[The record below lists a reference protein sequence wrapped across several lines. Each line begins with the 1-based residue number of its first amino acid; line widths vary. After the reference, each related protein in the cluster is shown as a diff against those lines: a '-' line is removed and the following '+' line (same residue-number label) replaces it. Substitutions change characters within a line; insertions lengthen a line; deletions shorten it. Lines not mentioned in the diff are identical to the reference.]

1 MKPQPARGTRAQ
13 STKDSTE
20 FSFSSG
26 AKYAVKEDYLAK
38 HVIFTITAIEYQED
52 AGFDGAPRWA
62 ATVTPEPDDGE
73 TVEIITLQ
81 SNDKRDTEMRTAA
94 EHIAKN
100 GPIRNVRLVKHGKA
114 YYFETVAE
122 AKAP

>member
-1 MKPQPARGTRAQ
+1 MKAQPARDTRAQ
-13 STKDSTE
+13 STKDAAE

-38 HVIFTITAIEYQED
+38 HVIFAITAIEYQED

-62 ATVTPEPDDGE
+62 VSVTPDDGE
-73 TVEIITLQ
+73 TAEIITLQ

-94 EHIAKN
+94 EHIAKH

-122 AKAP
+122 TKAP

>member
-1 MKPQPARGTRAQ
+1 MKAQPARDTRAQ
-13 STKDSTE
+13 STKDATE

-38 HVIFTITAIEYQED
+38 HVIFAITAIEYQED

-62 ATVTPEPDDGE
+62 VTVTPNDGE
-73 TVEIITLQ
+73 TAEIITLQ
-81 SNDKRDTEMRTAA
+81 ANDKRDSEMRTAA
-94 EHIAKN
+94 DHIAKN

-122 AKAP
+122 TKAP

>member
-1 MKPQPARGTRAQ
+1 MKAQPARDARTP
-13 STKDSTE
+13 STQDATA

-38 HVIFTITAIEYQED
+38 HVIFAITAIEYQED

-62 ATVTPEPDDGE
+62 VAVTPDDGE
-73 TVEIITLQ
+73 TAEIITLQ
-81 SNDKRDTEMRTAA
+81 ANDKRDTEMRTAA
-94 EHIAKN
+94 DHIVKQ

>member
-1 MKPQPARGTRAQ
+1 VKPQPARDTRAP
-13 STKDSTE
+13 STKDATA
-20 FSFSSG
+20 FSFSS
-26 AKYAVKEDYLAK
+26 ASKYAVKDDYLAK
-38 HVIFTITAIEYQED
+38 HVIFAITAIEYQED

-62 ATVTPEPDDGE
+62 VTVTPDDGE

-81 SNDKRDTEMRTAA
+81 SNDKRDAEMRTAA
-94 EHIAKN
+94 EHIAKH
-100 GPIRNVRLVKHGKA
+100 GPIHNVRLVKHGKA

>member
-1 MKPQPARGTRAQ
+1 MKAQPARDTRAQ
-13 STKDSTE
+13 STKDATE

-38 HVIFTITAIEYQED
+38 HVIFAITAIEYQED

-62 ATVTPEPDDGE
+62 VTVTPDDGE
-73 TVEIITLQ
+73 TAEIITLQ
-81 SNDKRDTEMRTAA
+81 ANDKRDSEMRTAA
-94 EHIAKN
+94 DHIAKN

-122 AKAP
+122 TKAP

>member
-1 MKPQPARGTRAQ
+1 VKTQPARGTRAQ
-13 STKDSTE
+13 STKDATE

-38 HVIFTITAIEYQED
+38 HVIFAITAIEYQED

-62 ATVTPEPDDGE
+62 VTVTPDDGD

-94 EHIAKN
+94 EHIAKH

-122 AKAP
+122 TKAP

>member
-1 MKPQPARGTRAQ
+1 VKTQPARDTRAQ
-13 STKDSTE
+13 STKDATA

-62 ATVTPEPDDGE
+62 VTVTPEPDDGE